1 MNMLINVNWKIIKT
15 SQNKSFYC
23 HINKLLKKPH
33 GEKSPPTGLLKVN
46 FLTNALA
53 AFHSHDY
60 KKQSKNKDIKKTIKE
75 NEIKI

>member
-15 SQNKSFYC
+15 NQNKSFYC

-53 AFHSHDY
+53 AFHSM
-60 KKQSKNKDIKKTIKE
+60 TIKS
-75 NEIKI
+75 NPKTKILRKQLKKMK

>member
-15 SQNKSFYC
+15 NQNKSFYC

-33 GEKSPPTGLLKVN
+33 GEKSPPTGLLKVKGQRSRSIPLN
-46 FLTNALA
+46 
-53 AFHSHDY
+53 DY

-75 NEIKI
+75 NEIRI